1 MVESLIENIKLN
13 MARQP
18 NYCQCSVSGS
28 ALFNADCMDILPLIP
43 DKSVQLII
51 IDPPY
56 FEVKGDFDFVFE
68 NENKYLEF
76 IEMVI
81 VESKRVLTQNGS
93 LFLYCSQEMGAY
105 IDLILRKYFTIKNR
119 LIWYRSGGISPRKK
133 FKVSHEPLFYCVND
147 INNHTWNLDDIR
159 VKSIYADKD
168 KRLNPLGKSPDD
180 VWYIPNLVGKKA
192 EKVDHPTQK
201 PLEICDRIIKCST
214 NESDIVLIPFAGSG
228 SELVKLKEL
237 NRKFIGIEKEVKYYE
252 LAVGRVFGQHC
263 H

>member
-1 MVESLIENIKLN
+1 MMIVEQMLKNAQTPLLHI
-13 MARQP
+13 AD
-18 NYCQCSVSGS
+18 VSGS
-28 ALFNADCMDILPLIP
+28 ALFQGDCFDIMPLIP

-51 IDPPY
+51 LDPPY

-68 NENKYLEF
+68 SETQYLEF
-76 IEMVI
+76 IESVI
-81 VESKRVLTQNGS
+81 IESKRALKQDGS

-105 IDLILRKYFTIKNR
+105 IDLMLRKYFAIKNR
-119 LIWYRSGGISPRKK
+119 LIWYRSGGVSPRKK

-147 INNHTWNLDDIR
+147 IDNHTWNLDGIR

-180 VWYIPNLVGKKA
+180 VWYIPNLVGRKS

-214 NESDIVLIPFAGSG
+214 NENDIVLIPFAGSG
-228 SELVKLKEL
+228 SELVKSKEL
-237 NRKFIGIEKEVKYYE
+237 NRKFIGIEKEPKYYE
-252 LAVGRVFGQHC
+252 IACQRCGF
-263 H
+263 

>member
-1 MVESLIENIKLN
+1 MLKNAQIPLLHI
-13 MARQP
+13 AD
-18 NYCQCSVSGS
+18 VSGS

-56 FEVKGDFDFVFE
+56 FEVKGEFDFVFE
-68 NENKYLEF
+68 SETKYLEF
-76 IEMVI
+76 IEDVLK
-81 VESKRVLTQNGS
+81 ESKRVLKDNGS

-105 IDLILRKYFTIKNR
+105 IDLMLRKYFSIKNR

-147 INNHTWNLDDIR
+147 IDNHKWNLNDIR

-180 VWYIPNLVGKKA
+180 VWYIPNLVGKKT

-214 NESDIVLIPFAGSG
+214 DEKDIILIPFAGSG
-228 SELVKLKEL
+228 SELVKSKEL
-237 NRKFIGIEKEVKYYE
+237 NRRFIGIEKEVKYYE
-252 LAVGRVFGQHC
+252 LAVARVFG
-263 H
+263 

>member
-1 MVESLIENIKLN
+1 MDIEKLKYEAQN
-13 MARQP
+13 KALHIAD
-18 NYCQCSVSGS
+18 VSGS

-43 DKSVQLII
+43 DKSVNLIV

-56 FEVKGDFDFVFE
+56 FEVKGDFDFIFE
-68 NENKYLEF
+68 SEKQYLEF
-76 IEMVI
+76 IESVI
-81 VESKRVLTQNGS
+81 VESKRVLKQDGT

-105 IDLILRKYFTIKNR
+105 IDLILRKYFIIKNR

-180 VWYIPNLVGKKA
+180 VWCIPNLVGKKS
-192 EKVDHPTQK
+192 EKVPHPTQK
-201 PLEICDRIIKCST
+201 PLELCDRIIKCST
-214 NESDIVLIPFAGSG
+214 NQNDLILIPFAGSG
-228 SELVKLKEL
+228 SEFVSAINL
-237 NRKFIGIEKEVKYYE
+237 NRKSIGIEKEKQYYDV
-252 LAVGRVFGQHC
+252 AVRRASEYC

>member
-1 MVESLIENIKLN
+1 MIVEQMLKNAQTPLLHI
-13 MARQP
+13 AD
-18 NYCQCSVSGS
+18 VSGS
-28 ALFNADCMDILPLIP
+28 ALFQGDCLDIIPLMP
-43 DKSVQLII
+43 DKSVQLIV

-68 NENKYLEF
+68 SEKQYLEF
-76 IEMVI
+76 IESVV
-81 VESKRVLTQNGS
+81 VESKRVLKQNGS

-105 IDLILRKYFTIKNR
+105 IDLMLRKYFTIKNR

-147 INNHTWNLDDIR
+147 IDNHTWNLDNIR

-180 VWYIPNLVGKKA
+180 VWYIPNLVGKKT

-228 SELVKLKEL
+228 SELVKSKEL
-237 NRKFIGIEKEVKYYE
+237 NRKFIGIEKEPKYYE
-252 LAVGRVFGQHC
+252 IACQRCGF
-263 H
+263 

>member
-1 MVESLIENIKLN
+1 MILENENFKLALN
-13 MARQP
+13 SALHKTD
-18 NYCQCSVSGS
+18 VSGS

-43 DKSVQLII
+43 DKSVNLIV

-56 FEVKGDFDFVFE
+56 FEVKGDFDFIFE
-68 NENKYLEF
+68 SEKQYLEF
-76 IEMVI
+76 IESVI
-81 VESKRVLTQNGS
+81 VESKRVLKQDGS

-105 IDLILRKYFTIKNR
+105 IDLILRKYFIIKNR
-119 LIWYRSGGISPRKK
+119 VIWYRSGGISPRKK

-147 INNHTWNLDDIR
+147 IDNHTWNLDDIR

-180 VWYIPNLVGKKA
+180 VWYIPNLVGKKT

-214 NESDIVLIPFAGSG
+214 NENDIVLIPFAGSG
-228 SELVKLKEL
+228 SELVKSKQL
-237 NRKFIGIEKEVKYYE
+237 NRSFIGIEKEVKYYE
-252 LAVGRVFGQHC
+252 LAVARVFG
-263 H
+263 

>member
-1 MVESLIENIKLN
+1 MDIAQKIIEAHKLKFGSLPPL
-13 MARQP
+13 Q
-18 NYCQCSVSGS
+18 QCSVSGS

-51 IDPPY
+51 LDPPY

-68 NENKYLEF
+68 SETQYLEF
-76 IEMVI
+76 IESVI
-81 VESKRVLTQNGS
+81 IESKRVLKQDGS
-93 LFLYCSQEMGAY
+93 LFLYCSQEMGAH
-105 IDLILRKYFTIKNR
+105 IDLMLRKYFAIKNR

-147 INNHTWNLDDIR
+147 IDNHTWNLDDIR

-180 VWYIPNLVGKKA
+180 VWYIPNLVGRKS

-214 NESDIVLIPFAGSG
+214 NENDIVLIPFAGSG
-228 SELVKLKEL
+228 SELVKSKEL
-237 NRKFIGIEKEVKYYE
+237 NRKFIGIEKEVKYYD
-252 LAVGRVFGQHC
+252 LAVARVFG
-263 H
+263 